1 VAGRPRGKANKQIEK
16 LTEQLRG
23 NHRLFAAFSI
33 CSELGID
40 DPVHWFNSVKPAV
53 VDWWIAFRTVRN
65 EREAEVYE
73 DKNKDMTPAEA
84 DEYLFK
90 LTQENNNASQ

>member
-1 VAGRPRGKANKQIEK
+1 
-16 LTEQLRG
+16 
-23 NHRLFAAFSI
+23 
-33 CSELGID
+33 
-40 DPVHWFNSVKPAV
+40 
-53 VDWWIAFRTVRN
+53 VRN